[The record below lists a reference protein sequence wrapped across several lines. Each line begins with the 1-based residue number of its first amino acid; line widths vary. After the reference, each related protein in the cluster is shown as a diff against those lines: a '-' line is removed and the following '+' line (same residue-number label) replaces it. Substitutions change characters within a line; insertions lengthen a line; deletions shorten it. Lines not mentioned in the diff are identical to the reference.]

1 MLFLCVSL
9 ECLAFFFFK
18 QKTAYEMRISDWSSD
33 VCSSDLGLTA
43 GQSGDRI
50 ELSARRVP
58 AKHVGGM
65 FTAPLL
71 PMFVIPAAYLP
82 LRRRQAARRRDGTR
96 ACMMD
101 DELCDSQRLLASS
114 RNCSDVGPVDEEYLY
129 SY

>member
-1 MLFLCVSL
+1 MIRRPPRSTRTDTLFPYTTLFRSAAERRALRRLGPV
-9 ECLAFFFFK
+9 
-18 QKTAYEMRISDWSSD
+18 R
-33 VCSSDLGLTA
+33 GLTA

-82 LRRRQAARRRDGTR
+82 LRRRQAARRRDGNRT
-96 ACMMD
+96 CMMD
-101 DELCDSQRLLASS
+101 DEQCDSPRLLAIY
-114 RNCSDVGPVDEEYLY
+114 RNCSAVGPADE
-129 SY
+129 